1 MEGFFFAQQKAIFDQ
16 AVTAIQNGQ
25 RYILLSGPS
34 GCGKTFLSNRLCSWI
49 TEEFHTKPDAK
60 SIRFLGD
67 NRCSQRE
74 YYPLL
79 SGLKSLNEHY
89 EIAKTVKTGIAKTAS
104 FSPLGGSFFEFVAEA
119 ILNRNG
125 SANHKLSQVFSETE
139 VDIILKLRNALRQNV
154 KAIYIDNLHWWDIKS
169 IEFLSLLFQNKDEF
183 LPGSDNVIMILN
195 VTTNQ
200 TSQYGE
206 QITAFLKS
214 LPLLCLTF
222 TPFQYEEY
230 RCALNEI
237 GLITPEFDPKI
248 LKLLFAI
255 SEGHLEVTIRAL
267 ALQIPFEET
276 LDSKVLA
283 TQEGQYIRL
292 LLERRLSALGA
303 TGRQIDD
310 VLKFGALLGLSFT
323 FLELEF
329 ITKFRQAELRA
340 IIKRAKSVSLV
351 ESSQTDCQFSH
362 EIIREFFRQKA
373 LKQREGFYYDRLV
386 QCYQALYPMEYGLR
400 IHYLLHIG
408 NVAEIEKLYCLDQV
422 QQMESGVASP
432 NQELE
437 VLLST
442 ENWEYLDAMSQ
453 AWMAYKAA
461 DYVCVQNHLRQIEDI
476 YSVELLAERDYLAAM
491 TLTRALIKE
500 NCDCACQLL
509 STYEA
514 RRKHFQEPQIWSK
527 VMLLLFAVF
536 LHAGRRED
544 CRRVQSMLYSFYAE
558 TAPVCEAYRR
568 DLNVLRRKS
577 VAIYELDISLSHL
590 QKSVRYFQPRH
601 TGNVPEY
608 PREYFMSLV
617 NYNANLL
624 CLGRFEEAY
633 ESILEAMRLIKALPD
648 IAFPRTE
655 TMYNNFLLSCYFVE
669 QLQPCEIVPLYQSLL
684 QDLPDVADKTIIQ
697 TNFSI
702 FYIQTGD
709 LESAEHL
716 LMEMRKRLLESR
728 AYEPSCLYHIEA
740 NLVALYL
747 YKEDWS
753 LAQRHFQSLET
764 LIPNMDRSSYY
775 VKKHTVLE
783 QIIRERITFPD
794 DPESVVLKV
803 CPTFQTSAW
812 NYFGRLF
819 AYNTLEYWSE
829 A

>member
-1 MEGFFFAQQKAIFDQ
+1 MEELLFAQQQAIFDQ
-16 AVTAIQNGQ
+16 AAAAIREGQ

-34 GCGKTFLSNRLCSWI
+34 GCGKTFLSNRLCIWI
-49 TEEFHTKPDAK
+49 TEEFHAKPDAK

-67 NRCSQRE
+67 NRCSRRE

-89 EIAKTVKTGIAKTAS
+89 EITKAVKTGIAKTTS
-104 FSPLGGSFFEFVAEA
+104 FSPLGGNFFEFVAEA

-125 SANHKLSQVFSETE
+125 SANHKLNQVFSETE

-154 KAIYIDNLHWWDIKS
+154 RAIYIDNLHWWDVKS
-169 IEFLSLLFQNKDEF
+169 IEFLGLLFQNKDEF
-183 LPGSDNVIMILN
+183 LPELDDTIMILN
-195 VTTNQ
+195 VTTDQ
-200 TSQYGE
+200 TSQNGE
-206 QITAFLKS
+206 QITAFLEN
-214 LPLLCLTF
+214 LPLLRLAF

-230 RCALNEI
+230 CRALNEI

-255 SEGHLEVTIRAL
+255 SEGHLEVTIKAL
-267 ALQIPFEET
+267 ALQIPFEEA
-276 LDSKVLA
+276 LDSDAFA

-292 LLERRLSALGA
+292 LLERRLSTLGA
-303 TGRQIDD
+303 TGQQIDD

-323 FLELEF
+323 FLELEY
-329 ITKFRQAELRA
+329 ITKSRQAELRF
-340 IIKRAKSVSLV
+340 IIKRANSVSLV

-373 LKQREGFYYDRLV
+373 LEQREGFYYDRLV
-386 QCYQALYPMEYGLR
+386 QCYQALYPTEYSLR

-408 NVAEIEKLYCLDQV
+408 NVAEIEKLYCLDQI
-422 QQMESGVASP
+422 QQLESGVASP

-437 VLLST
+437 ILLSA
-442 ENWEYLDAMSQ
+442 ENQEYLDAMSQ
-453 AWMAYKAA
+453 AWMAYKTA
-461 DYVCVQNHLRQIEDI
+461 DYVYVRNQLRQIEDVYPI
-476 YSVELLAERDYLAAM
+476 ELLAERDYLAAI
-491 TLTRALIKE
+491 TLTRNLVKE
-500 NCDCACQLL
+500 ECDCACQLL
-509 STYEA
+509 SAYEA
-514 RRKHFQEPQIWSK
+514 RRRQFQEPQVWSK
-527 VMLLLFAVF
+527 VMLLLFATF

-558 TAPVCEAYRR
+558 TAPICEAYRR

-577 VAIYELDISLSHL
+577 IAIYELDISLSHL
-590 QKSVRYFQPRH
+590 QKSVRYFQPCH
-601 TGNVPEY
+601 AGELPEY

-624 CLGRFEEAY
+624 CLGRFSEAY
-633 ESILEAMRLIKALPD
+633 ESILEAIKLVQALPD

-655 TMYNNFLLSCYFVE
+655 TMYNNFLLSCYFVG
-669 QLQPCEIVPLYQSLL
+669 QLQHYEIIPLYQSLL
-684 QDLPDVADKTIIQ
+684 QNLPDMADKTIIQ
-697 TNFSI
+697 TNLSI

-709 LESAEHL
+709 LESAEQL
-716 LMEMRKRLLESR
+716 LREMREGLLESMT
-728 AYEPSCLYHIEA
+728 YEPSCLYHIEA

-747 YKEDWS
+747 YKGDWALAESHLES
-753 LAQRHFQSLET
+753 LSM
-764 LIPNMDRSSYY
+764 LIPNVDRSSYY

-783 QIIRERITFPD
+783 QIIRERIMFPD

-803 CPTFQTSAW
+803 CPTFQTDAW